1 MEQIIKIFV
10 SGCGQRM
17 CIHAQSCP
25 VLCDP
30 MDCSPPGSS
39 VHGILQA
46 RIPEWAA
53 MPSSRGSS
61 QPRDQT
67 QVSCTG
73 KWIFYHW
80 TTWKP
85 GCCYSH
91 KELQNAYFKHVSMNP
106 WSCHSLSR
114 TSDSSGYQEVI
125 GKLEH
130 LFCASLQSL
139 LIWFTELRT
148 VKKQTKKCC
157 S

>member
-1 MEQIIKIFV
+1 MSVLNWGLRTVWKEQDHSLIQCMEQIIKIFV

-39 VHGILQA
+39 VHGLLQA

-73 KWIFYHW
+73 KWIF
-80 TTWKP
+80 TTEPP
-85 GCCYSH
+85 GSPVAATVIRNYRM
-91 KELQNAYFKHVSMNP
+91 LILNMFP
-106 WSCHSLSR
+106 WIPDPVILSQGLL
-114 TSDSSGYQEVI
+114 TAQVI
-125 GKLEH
+125 RK
-130 LFCASLQSL
+130 
-139 LIWFTELRT
+139 W
-148 VKKQTKKCC
+148 
-157 S
+157 